1 MKKNLKFKY
10 GLFQSSETTAARLIM
25 QNEQIQMDLEKLI
38 PLQGKIDNKMQQ
50 AQSKMKKMQN
60 DMKLKLTKKYSLKGL
75 NTI

>member
-1 MKKNLKFKY
+1 
-10 GLFQSSETTAARLIM
+10 
-25 QNEQIQMDLEKLI
+25 MDLEKLI